1 MIIASTDPQV
11 RRWTVEEYYRLWE
24 AGFFRDERV
33 ELINGEILRMSPH
46 NKPHSSAIGFLNN
59 RLVRTF
65 GETHLV
71 RVQLPLSVGDLSEPE
86 PDFSLVRPELIEGYQ
101 RHPTTA
107 DLVIEVSDSSLNY
120 DRSRKTSLYA
130 SAQVKEYW
138 VLNIP
143 ALRLEVY
150 REPRQDA
157 HAEFGWSY
165 FVHLVLTR
173 EDTVTPV
180 AVSGS
185 LTVADLFDWP
195 GR

>member
-143 ALRLEVY
+143 ELRLEVY